1 MTARNV
7 AALSDVEVMIV
18 NQGKPNRSTAEVAG
32 LSEVVGGE
40 NDAIRRLDGW
50 VADLRAL
57 LPAKAALSDC
67 TSIELGATI
76 TFHSANGG
84 SPA

>member
-1 MTARNV
+1 M
-7 AALSDVEVMIV
+7 
-18 NQGKPNRSTAEVAG
+18 NQGKPNRSTVEVPC
-32 LSEVVGGE
+32 LSVVRRD

-67 TSIELGATI
+67 TSIELGAAI
-76 TFHSANGG
+76 AFSSANVG
-84 SPA
+84 SCVE